1 MMMNAGLAVLISPSQ
16 LGGCQV
22 IHAAGPPKVSTSP
35 FIASRI
41 ATSDWLITPM
51 SG

>member
-16 LGGCQV
+16 LGGCHV
-22 IHAAGPPKVSTSP
+22 IQPAGPPRVSISP
-35 FIASRI
+35 FSASRA
-41 ATSDWLITPM
+41 ATSDRLITPT